1 MLQQYIEA
9 LDSYDRA
16 LGIEKVDLAQWNNIK
31 IAKDLMG
38 IYKKNQIY
46 LAESPFIDDDDF
58 VIWED
63 KGITLS
69 RLGKEMESNVCFEV
83 ARILNN
89 G

>member
-1 MLQQYIEA
+1 LYIFSA
-9 LDSYDRA
+9 LSFD
-16 LGIEKVDLAQWNNIK
+16 
-31 IAKDLMG
+31 
-38 IYKKNQIY
+38 